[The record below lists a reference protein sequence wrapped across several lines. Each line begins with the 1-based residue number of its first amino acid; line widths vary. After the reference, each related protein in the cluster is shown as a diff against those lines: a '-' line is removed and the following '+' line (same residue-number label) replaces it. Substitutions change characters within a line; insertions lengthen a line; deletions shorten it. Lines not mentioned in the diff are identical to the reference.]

1 MKSGDASPILA
12 ACKIE
17 SERQL
22 DQMREIA
29 TDMFG
34 DHPNYLIG
42 VNGSVARRECTG
54 GSDVDL
60 FFLVNGKIK
69 ISDARQA
76 QDAYRTR
83 LKSVGLIMPAHGGVF
98 ENPLNINQLLKTI
111 GGDQDTNE
119 FITRRM
125 LFLLE
130 GEWTFN
136 QKLFEGT
143 RTRLIERYVADDL
156 DAHKLSLFLLNDV
169 IRYWRT
175 ICVDFEHKTAAAD
188 KPRAIRLVK
197 LRFSR
202 MLLYLGGVAA
212 VSQTKGLEVAE
223 KRQRLEELFAMS
235 TIARLQSIFGLAMNK
250 PLARYGRFLEQLDDA
265 DIRTQLKLPGE
276 QGLQTAVYQ
285 ELSDEARAFKKD
297 LLDMLMDELGPK
309 HDVVNALLL

>member
-1 MKSGDASPILA
+1 MKSGDTSPILA
-12 ACKIE
+12 ACKTE

-22 DQMREIA
+22 DKMRKIA

-34 DHPNYLIG
+34 DHPNYLVG
-42 VNGSVARRECTG
+42 VNGSVARRECTS

-60 FFLVNGKIK
+60 FFLINGKIT
-69 ISDARQA
+69 ISDARKA
-76 QDAYRTR
+76 QDAYRSR
-83 LKSVGLIMPAHGGVF
+83 LKDLGLVMPAHGGVF
-98 ENPLNINQLLKTI
+98 ENPLKINNLLKTI
-111 GGDQDTNE
+111 GGDEDTNE

-136 QKLFEGT
+136 QQLFEQT
-143 RTRLIERYVADDL
+143 RSRLIERYVADDL
-156 DAHKLSLFLLNDV
+156 GDHKLSLFLLNDV

-188 KPRAIRLVK
+188 KPRAIRLIK

-212 VSQTKGLEVAE
+212 VSQTKGLEVPE

-235 TIARLQSIFGLAMNK
+235 TIARLQAIFGPAMEK
-250 PLARYGRFLEQLDDA
+250 PLARYDRFLAQLDDA
-265 DIRTQLKLPGE
+265 DIRKQLKLPGE
-276 QGLQTAVYQ
+276 QGLQTAAYQ
-285 ELSDEARAFKKD
+285 DLSNEAREFKKD
-297 LLDMLMDELGPK
+297 LLDMLMDELGAQ
-309 HDVVNALLL
+309 HDVVKALLL

>member
-1 MKSGDASPILA
+1 MKSGDALSILA
-12 ACKIE
+12 ACKTE

-22 DQMREIA
+22 DLMRKIA

-34 DHPNYLIG
+34 DNPNYLIG
-42 VNGSVARRECTG
+42 VNGSVARRECTS

-69 ISDARQA
+69 IADARQA
-76 QDAYRTR
+76 QDAYRAR
-83 LKSVGLIMPAHGGVF
+83 LKDVGLIMPANGGVF
-98 ENPLNINQLLKTI
+98 ENPLNINKLLKTI
-111 GGDQDTNE
+111 GGDKDTNE

-136 QKLFEGT
+136 QKLFERT

-188 KPRAIRLVK
+188 KPRAIRLIK

-223 KRQRLEELFAMS
+223 KRQKLEELFAMS
-235 TIARLQSIFGLAMNK
+235 TIERLQSIFGAAMDK
-250 PLARYGRFLEQLDDA
+250 PLARYGWFLAQLDDS
-265 DIRTQLKLPGE
+265 DIRTKLKLPGE
-276 QGLQTAVYQ
+276 QGLQTTAYRD
-285 ELSDEARAFKKD
+285 LSDEARAFKKD
-297 LLDMLMDELGPK
+297 LHDMLMNELGGK
-309 HDVVNALLL
+309 HDVVKALLL

>member
-1 MKSGDASPILA
+1 MKSGGALSILA
-12 ACKIE
+12 VCKTE

-22 DQMREIA
+22 HQMRKIA

-34 DHPNYLIG
+34 DSPNYLIG
-42 VNGSVARRECTG
+42 VNGSVARRECTS

-69 ISDARQA
+69 IADAREA
-76 QDAYRTR
+76 QDSYRR
-83 LKSVGLIMPAHGGVF
+83 KLKDVGLIMPAHGGVF
-98 ENPLNINQLLKTI
+98 EKPLNINKMIKTI
-111 GGDQDTNE
+111 GGDLDTNV

-130 GEWTFN
+130 SEWIFN
-136 QKLFEGT
+136 QELFKRT

-156 DAHKLSLFLLNDV
+156 DGRKLSLFLLNDV

-235 TIARLQSIFGLAMNK
+235 TIARLQSIFGAAMDK
-250 PLARYGRFLEQLDDA
+250 PLARYGRFLKQLDNA
-265 DIRTQLKLPGE
+265 DIRDKLKLPGE
-276 QGLQTAVYQ
+276 RGLQTNAYQ

-297 LLDMLMDELGPK
+297 LLDMLMDELGAE
-309 HDVVNALLL
+309 HDVIKALLL